1 MYRLLGILSRLQNV
15 LIASTFPIWVKI
27 TDFGLSKREKG
38 TVLRTN
44 CGTSGYIAPELIGF
58 LPRSSN
64 RESYARS
71 VDIWSL
77 GIMTHEVLTSEIPF
91 LQVDSDRMSESGFES
106 ELLAPEVDMA
116 HLYEYCRG
124 HKGFPLESLQNS
136 QVSEKGQDFVMGLL
150 AANPSDRMSATDA
163 LESPWLLE
171 KDQETSEEPQTSH
184 IDSAVVRNTPASR
197 SDSEDDPDTGSDS
210 EPDRFTDWHAVPTS
224 PTTEFYPDLTP
235 ERSFAQISA
244 FIKKKGLESFFP
256 NDPIIALYAEQAM
269 KMYKRLVSIGCTWM
283 VASELTVLT
292 LYDLVILVGMS

>member
-1 MYRLLGILSRLQNV
+1 MPSRLQNV
-15 LIASTFPIWVKI
+15 LIASTSPIWVKI

-44 CGTSGYIAPELIGF
+44 CGTSGYIAPELIGL

-106 ELLAPEVDMA
+106 ELLAPEIDMA
-116 HLYEYCRG
+116 HLYEYCYG
-124 HKGFPLESLQNS
+124 HKGFPLDSLQNS
-136 QVSEKGQDFVMGLL
+136 QVSEKGQKFVMGLL
-150 AANPSDRMSATDA
+150 VANPSARMSATDA

-184 IDSAVVRNTPASR
+184 IDSAVVRNPLASR
-197 SDSEDDPDTGSDS
+197 PDSEDDPGTESDS
-210 EPDRFTDWHAVPTS
+210 DLDGSTDWLTVPTS
-224 PTTEFYPDLTP
+224 PNTESYPNITP
-235 ERSFAQISA
+235 EQSFARMSA

-256 NDPIIALYAEQAM
+256 DDSIISLYVEQAM
-269 KMYKRLVSIGCTWM
+269 KMYKRLESSGCAWM
-283 VASELTVLT
+283 DANQLTLLT
-292 LYDLVILVGMS
+292 LYDLVILVGMP